1 MNMLSLEEGERA
13 VRLAREAIVAFLG
26 DHSRIAP
33 RLGGTFKERRG
44 VFVTLKKD
52 GLRGC
57 IGHPYPDMPLSD
69 AIVDSAISAATG
81 DPRFPS
87 VQIEELDAITIEVT
101 ILTPPK
107 LIEGKASERPKKMQ
121 IGKHGLIVKFGLV
134 SGLLL
139 PQVATEYNWDAEEF
153 LSQTCIKAGLTP
165 DMWLD
170 EEAEAYIFE
179 GQIFAEIEPSGA
191 VIEKN
196 LS

>member
-1 MNMLSLEEGERA
+1 MLSFEEGERA
-13 VRLAREAIVAFLG
+13 VKLAREAIVTFLG
-26 DHSRIAP
+26 DHVRITP
-33 RLGGTFKERRG
+33 QLGGAFKEKRG

-69 AIVDSAISAATG
+69 AIVDSAITAATG
-81 DPRFPS
+81 DPRFRP
-87 VQIEELDAITIEVT
+87 VQMNELDDIIIEVT

-107 LIEGKASERPKKMQ
+107 LIEGKPSERPKKIQ
-121 IGKHGLIVKFGLV
+121 IGKHGLLAKFGPV

-139 PQVATEYNWDAEEF
+139 PQVATEYNLNAEEF
-153 LSQTCIKAGLTP
+153 LSQTCIKAGLAP

-170 EEAEAYIFE
+170 ERAEVYTFE
-179 GQIFAEIEPSGA
+179 GQIFAEIEPNGE
-191 VIEKN
+191 VIE